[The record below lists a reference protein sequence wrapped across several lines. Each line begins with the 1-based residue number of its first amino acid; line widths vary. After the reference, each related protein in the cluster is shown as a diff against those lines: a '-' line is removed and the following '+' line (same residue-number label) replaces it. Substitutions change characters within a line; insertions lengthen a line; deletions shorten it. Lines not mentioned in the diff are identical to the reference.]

1 MVDNFYKIKTMKLE
15 QKLLEEVKRFH
26 AINKYAKKL
35 VLEQDAPPPPP
46 PADPGLPPPPPDA
59 AAGALPPAPPVGAP
73 LPPAP
78 EETEEVDVTDL
89 VNMTKNIKKEI
100 DQNQQEHNSVLTK
113 MDDVF
118 TKLNDLEGK
127 LSQMDALLD
136 KIDALG
142 SKVETMKEPTA
153 VEKLEMRSLDSY
165 PFNQNPQQ
173 FFQEKQAQMKASGK
187 NEYVLTKDEINNYSN
202 ETIKNTFNPN
212 LDNESSF

>member
-35 VLEQDAPPPPP
+35 VVEQDAPPPPP